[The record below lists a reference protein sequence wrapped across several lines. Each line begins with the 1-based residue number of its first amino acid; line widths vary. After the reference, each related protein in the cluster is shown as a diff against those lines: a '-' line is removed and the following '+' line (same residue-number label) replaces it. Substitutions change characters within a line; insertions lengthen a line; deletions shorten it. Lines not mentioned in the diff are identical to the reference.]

1 VNGCKSRQSEE
12 SETSIVESR
21 NNRNHGHLGC
31 HESQWIALLVSS
43 MSEALRDMTPGSAGH
58 TKKSRYSHVPKKVGI
73 HPHFN
78 SPYLSLSLYNKH
90 LCRSEKP
97 EMMELPCKKCAEGK
111 KKGM

>member
-1 VNGCKSRQSEE
+1 
-12 SETSIVESR
+12 
-21 NNRNHGHLGC
+21 
-31 HESQWIALLVSS
+31 VSS

-58 TKKSRYSHVPKKVGI
+58 TKKVGI
-73 HPHFN
+73 RTCRKRLGYIRLLFQKKKGPAPHFN